1 MMFWQFFSC
10 ILGILQGWDMKLEQ
24 DVEVEPYT
32 NVAPDI
38 GKKEMS
44 VL

>member
-1 MMFWQFFSC
+1 MLRLLLSY
-10 ILGILQGWDMKLEQ
+10 IVGLLQGPDMKLEQ
-24 DVEVEPYT
+24 DEEEEPYT

-38 GKKEMS
+38 GKKETN